1 MPSVKKGTRMMYF
14 EALACGM
21 TRRLPPVTMQEEEM
35 LAFARRYA
43 DVPLHTD
50 EDYAKTTR
58 FGRLL
63 APGMLSFLA
72 VWAAYLEE
80 DFFGEQLV
88 AGQSQHIEWHAPVFA
103 GDVLC
108 AQAEITALTPRS
120 PRTGTAELTIRV
132 TSPDGKPLLT
142 GVTQAVVQ
150 RQPG

>member
-1 MPSVKKGTRMMYF
+1 MYF
-14 EALACGM
+14 EELACGM
-21 TRRLPPVTMQEEEM
+21 NRRLEPVTMAQEEM
-35 LAFARRYA
+35 LRFARRYA

-63 APGMLSFLA
+63 APGMLSFLV

-88 AGQSQHIEWHAPVFA
+88 AGQSQQIEWHRPVFA

-108 AQAEITALTPRS
+108 GEAEITALEPRS
-120 PRTGTAELTIRV
+120 SHTGTVTLTLRV
-132 TSPDGKPLLT
+132 TSPDGMPLLT

-150 RQPG
+150 RRCG